1 MTKVLITGITGFLGS
16 RIAETLINQDI
27 AVIGLKQNTSDTWR
41 CKEFIKKVYWI
52 DIDEKTDYKK
62 IFEGITIDVL
72 IHCAW
77 IGVKAYERDNLDLQQ
92 KNIHFLKNILEVVQI
107 ASIKKMIFLG
117 SQSEYGVLNNI
128 VNETQKCEVANA
140 YGRVKLD
147 SLWLVESFAKKNK
160 ISWIWLRVFSVF
172 GEKEDSAWLIPSLIK
187 RMKVD
192 RQMDFT
198 LGEQKYAYLYIGD
211 FATIV
216 YKILSKTINSG
227 IYNISSNNAM
237 PVRKVVEKIRD
248 IINPTFKLNF
258 GSLKYRENQ
267 SMHVEGDITK
277 LIEEIGDINFTDFD
291 TALNNTIKYYAEK
304 Y

>member
-1 MTKVLITGITGFLGS
+1 MTKVLLTGVTGFLGS
-16 RIAETLINQDI
+16 RIAETLINHDI
-27 AVIGLKQNTSDTWR
+27 KVIGLKQKKSDTWR
-41 CKEFIKKVYWI
+41 CKGFLDKVYWI
-52 DIDEKTDYKK
+52 DIDENYDYKK
-62 IFEGITIDVL
+62 KLEGITIDVL

-77 IGVKAYERDNLDLQQ
+77 IGVKANERDNLDLQQ
-92 KNIHFLKNILEVVQI
+92 KNIHFLKNILEIVQI
-107 ASIKKMIFLG
+107 TGIKKMIFLG

-128 VNETQKCEVANA
+128 VNETKKCEVVNA
-140 YGRVKLD
+140 YSRVKLD
-147 SLWLVESFAKKNK
+147 SLRLVEGFAKKNNL
-160 ISWIWLRVFSVF
+160 SWVWLRVFSVF
-172 GEKEDSAWLIPSLIK
+172 GEKEDSTWLIPSLIK

-192 RQMDFT
+192 GQMDFT

-216 YKILSKTINSG
+216 YKILSKTIDSG

-267 SMHVEGDITK
+267 SMHVEGAITK

-291 TALNNTIKYYAEK
+291 TALHNTIKYYAEK